1 MKPNKLTPKQQKF
14 CELYTCDPDCFGNGF
29 RSYVK
34 AYGIDATK
42 RGASAGARA
51 SASQLLTNPNIL
63 AKINEL
69 AEPMKMTDQ
78 IVDQELSFLIAQRA
92 DYGVKIRAISEYN
105 KLRGRISQK
114 LQIERPLEDMSD
126 EELEAIIA
134 EGRKVFA
141 K

>member
-34 AYGIDATK
+34 AYGIDTGK
-42 RGASAGARA
+42 KGALAGARA

-63 AKINEL
+63 QKLNEL
-69 AEPMKMTDQ
+69 SEPMKMTDQ
-78 IVDQELSFLIAQRA
+78 IVDQELSFLISQRA
-92 DYGVKIRAISEYN
+92 DFRAKIRAISEYN
-105 KLRGRISQK
+105 KLRGRIAQK
-114 LQIERPLEDMSD
+114 LQIERPYADMSD
-126 EELEAIIA
+126 EELMAAIE